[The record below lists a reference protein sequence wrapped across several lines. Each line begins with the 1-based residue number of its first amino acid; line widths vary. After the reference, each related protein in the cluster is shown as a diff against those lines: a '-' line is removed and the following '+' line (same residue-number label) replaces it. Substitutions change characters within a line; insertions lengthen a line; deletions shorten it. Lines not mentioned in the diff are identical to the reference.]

1 MKPKEKLH
9 IPCHTRGKATAER
22 AERQI
27 ERKERARG
35 KRACKDTEG

>member
-1 MKPKEKLH
+1 MRPKEKVH
-9 IPCHTRGKATAER
+9 IPRHTRGKATAKR

-35 KRACKDTEG
+35 KRACKED